1 MPGSST
7 SQADY
12 QPEDAKQQVEE
23 AAKNQ
28 EKEPKVS
35 VPVSSDYEASKKYS
49 VSGVDKTGGGS
60 EPTMQ
65 NTPGSE
71 PKQETKSTGDPDDY
85 RSMAKDVN
93 PNL

>member
-7 SQADY
+7 SQADS

-23 AAKNQ
+23 A
-28 EKEPKVS
+28 EKDQDNEPKVS
-35 VPVSSDYEASKKYS
+35 VNVSADYEASKKYS
-49 VSGVDKTGGGS
+49 VSEVDKAG
-60 EPTMQ
+60 
-65 NTPGSE
+65 
-71 PKQETKSTGDPDDY
+71 GDPASTAQGPSTETQLEAKATGNPEDY